1 MAMRILG
8 LAIVTVLLNGAAH
21 AAADVTF
28 KNVDSY
34 IDATF
39 ERPKSERNLREV
51 QEGLRK
57 VFSKLADKYL
67 PPGQPLAV
75 EVIGI
80 DLAGRLEPTFS
91 SGDIRIMQGVTWP
104 RLQFT
109 YTVTENGAVVA
120 SGQADIRDSDYLNG
134 FNNQPYGDRLRYE
147 RQLIA
152 DWFRKTFGK
161 PT

>member
-1 MAMRILG
+1 MRFLG
-8 LAIVTVLLNGAAH
+8 IVSVAVLLNGAAY

-28 KNVDSY
+28 KNADKY

-39 ERPKSERNLREV
+39 DRPKSEKNMREV

-57 VFSKLADKYL
+57 VFSKLADKHL
-67 PPGQPLAV
+67 APGQSLAV
-75 EVIGI
+75 EVNGI

-91 SGDIRIMQGVTWP
+91 SGDIRVMQGVTWP

-109 YTVTENGAVVA
+109 YTVTENGAVVT
-120 SGQADIRDSDYLNG
+120 SGRADIHDSDYLNG
-134 FNNQPYGDRLRYE
+134 FNTQPYGDRLRYE
-147 RQLIA
+147 RQLLS

>member
-1 MAMRILG
+1 MRFLG
-8 LAIVTVLLNGAAH
+8 VGMVALLLSGAAH

-39 ERPKSERNLREV
+39 ERPRSEKNLQEV
-51 QEGLRK
+51 QDGLRRA
-57 VFSKLADKYL
+57 FSTLADRYL
-67 PPGQPLAV
+67 PAGQSLAV
-75 EVIGI
+75 EVSGI
-80 DLAGRLEPTFS
+80 DLAGRLEPAFS
-91 SGDIRIMQGVTWP
+91 SGDIRIMQAVTWP

-109 YTVTENGAVVA
+109 YTVMERGAVVE

-147 RQLIA
+147 RQLLA

-161 PT
+161 PA

>member
-1 MAMRILG
+1 MRFLRV
-8 LAIVTVLLNGAAH
+8 AIVSVLLNGAAH

-28 KNVDSY
+28 KNVDGY

-57 VFSKLADKYL
+57 AFSNLADKYL
-67 PPGQPLAV
+67 PAGQSLTV
-75 EVIGI
+75 EVSDI

-104 RLQFT
+104 RLKFT
-109 YTVTENGAVVA
+109 YTVMENGAVVA
-120 SGQADIRDSDYLNG
+120 TGQADVRDSDYLNG
-134 FNNQPYGDRLRYE
+134 FNTQPYGDRLRYE
-147 RQLIA
+147 RQMLA